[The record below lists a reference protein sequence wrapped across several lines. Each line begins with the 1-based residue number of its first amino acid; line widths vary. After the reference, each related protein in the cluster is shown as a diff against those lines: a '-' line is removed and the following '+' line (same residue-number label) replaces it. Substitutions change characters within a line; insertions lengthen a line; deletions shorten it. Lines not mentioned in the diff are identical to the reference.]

1 MARLVAL
8 VAGAMFGVGLA
19 FSGMTQPSKVFGFLD
34 VTGAFDAS
42 LALVMAVG
50 ITVLLLPQW
59 IARRARA
66 PLFAE
71 RFPTYGA
78 AAIDGRLL
86 GGAAIFGVGWALG
99 GFCPG
104 PALVSLASG
113 MRAAL
118 VFVPAMAAGVLA
130 CRLWDRFA
138 SAGREPLKA
147 GPSDYG
153 HAGFRY

>member
-1 MARLVAL
+1 MEQQTNLVLGWPA
-8 VAGAMFGVGLA
+8 ASPCCSCR
-19 FSGMTQPSKVFGFLD
+19 SGSPG
-34 VTGAFDAS
+34 
-42 LALVMAVG
+42 
-50 ITVLLLPQW
+50 
-59 IARRARA
+59 ARA

-78 AAIDGRLL
+78 AVIDGRLL

-138 SAGREPLKA
+138 SAGREPLKDA
-147 GPSDYG
+147 PGQPRS
-153 HAGFRY
+153 A